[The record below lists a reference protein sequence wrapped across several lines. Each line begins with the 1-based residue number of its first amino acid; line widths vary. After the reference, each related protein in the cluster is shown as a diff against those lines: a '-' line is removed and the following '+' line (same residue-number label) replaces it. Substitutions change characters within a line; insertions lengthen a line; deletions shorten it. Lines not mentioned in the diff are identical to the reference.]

1 MPLTTGDID
10 AVCDLIHDLCG
21 ICLDSSKSYLIESR
35 LGQIVEKY
43 GCQDYAELVKKVRQ
57 GSDVLLT
64 NQVVDAITTNE
75 TLFFRDNY
83 MFEALR
89 HKALPELIDARQKTA
104 FPTRIRIWS
113 AACSTGQE
121 PYSLAMTLAEL
132 IPDVN
137 RWDIQIMATDISDT
151 VIAKAS
157 RGSYA
162 KHEIERGISPERL
175 HRFFV
180 PDGNGWKI
188 KDEIRANGGVRQEE
202 PDATARSFG
211 ALRHGVLPQRG
222 DLLHT
227 RSPARLVPQDC
238 RHDGPGRILVRRSA
252 RVSGGRGFYL
262 RAASSLPRDLLSA
275 EHGASDSRNTGQEL
289 AALR

>member
-43 GCQDYAELVKKVRQ
+43 DCQNYEELVKKVRL

-89 HKALPELIDARQKTA
+89 HKALPELIDARQKSA

-132 IPDVN
+132 IPDVH
-137 RWDIQIMATDISDT
+137 RWDIQIMATDISDS

-180 PDGNGWKI
+180 PDGNGWRI
-188 KDEIRANGGVRQEE
+188 KDEIRAMVAFGKKNLMQPLGPSARYDMVFCRNVAIYFTREVRQDLFRRIAATMA
-202 PDATARSFG
+202 PDGYLFVG
-211 ALRHGVLPQRG
+211 AQEFLTDVGPTFVPHHHCRG
-222 DLLHT
+222 TFYRPNMAH
-227 RSPARLVPQDC
+227 PI
-238 RHDGPGRILVRRSA
+238 PGTLVR
-252 RVSGGRGFYL
+252 
-262 RAASSLPRDLLSA
+262 
-275 EHGASDSRNTGQEL
+275 N
-289 AALR
+289 